1 MKKSNITKEMKPE
14 GAPEQS
20 LGQWGGWLVIVT
32 AATGLGI
39 CLYLYSLHVSL
50 LMGEIKGGILC
61 GTDNGLGC
69 HAVASSPYSIFLGL
83 PLAIWGAIFYSTIIF
98 LTCGGLIFRRDSGPV
113 FYRWALF
120 LAFLALAFD
129 LYLGHIMISKI
140 GVICRLCI
148 ATYLIN
154 IVIIIILLLA
164 VRRASRPRIHLIA
177 IFPWTRELKGI
188 DFYYRNVIKGLLI
201 GGIILAAAAG
211 VGGSQFLA
219 NSLTENDRE
228 RLAKIKKNLSR
239 QKPKR
244 IAGENR
250 PYLGAANAKL
260 TVVEFSD
267 FLCPYCAKAAKYL
280 KLSESANHDTA
291 RFVFRHYPLDSAC
304 NRRLSSNVHP
314 GACLLAEGAACAAEQ
329 DRFWQYHDIAF
340 ETKGKIARMDLLDI
354 AAGIGLELNAFNSCL
369 DSGRGLKVVK
379 EDIEA
384 GIRVG
389 VRGTPTVFV
398 NGRRLGG
405 VPKPWV
411 LNEILQFGAENLSRI
426 E

>member
-1 MKKSNITKEMKPE
+1 M
-14 GAPEQS
+14 
-20 LGQWGGWLVIVT
+20 IVT
-32 AATGLGI
+32 AAIGLGI

-83 PLAIWGAIFYSTIIF
+83 PLATWGAIFYSTIII
-98 LTCGGLIFRRDSGPV
+98 LACGGLIFRRDSGPV
-113 FYRWALF
+113 YCRWALY

-140 GVICRLCI
+140 GAICRLCI
-148 ATYLIN
+148 ATYLTN
-154 IVIIIILLLA
+154 IVIVIIL
-164 VRRASRPRIHLIA
+164 VITIRQEPKSRSKLIA
-177 IFPWTRELKGI
+177 IFLWTKEIQGPDL
-188 DFYYRNVIKGLLI
+188 YYRNVIKGLLI
-201 GGIILAAAAG
+201 GGIILAAATG
-211 VGGSQFLA
+211 VAGSQFLA

-239 QKPKR
+239 QKPKL

-250 PYLGAANAKL
+250 PYMGAANAKL

-280 KLSESANHDTA
+280 KLSESVNHDTA
-291 RFVFRHYPLDSAC
+291 RFIFRHYPLDNTC

-314 GACLLAEGAACAAEQ
+314 GACLLAESAACAAEQ
-329 DRFWQYHDIAF
+329 NGFWQFHDIAF
-340 ETKGKIARMDLLDI
+340 ETKGKISRAKVQEI
-354 AAGIGLELNAFNSCL
+354 AADIGLELNAFNSCL
-369 DSGRGLKVVK
+369 NSGRGLKVVQ

-384 GIRVG
+384 GIRAG
-389 VRGTPTVFV
+389 IRGTPTVFV

-411 LNEILQFGAENLSRI
+411 LNEILQFGAENLSQI